1 LSTNC
6 ELRSGEPTLLI
17 PRSRK
22 TCKKKKDKDEVYYDR
37 LLPTW
42 NALSRRPTKLVIQT
56 NNAIAGMIGEVFA
69 ELVPPRISQIH
80 SRESGVQIRRS
91 AIHA

>member
-42 NALSRRPTKLVIQT
+42 NALSRRPDETCYPDEQRHCRDDRR
-56 NNAIAGMIGEVFA
+56 GFGGIG
-69 ELVPPRISQIH
+69 
-80 SRESGVQIRRS
+80 S
-91 AIHA
+91 ATDQPDPQP